1 MRGPLQVL
9 GALVALLLAVGLPR
23 MWRRY
28 WEEVER
34 KRQIQQLREMNA
46 LALRKQKQVRLYA
59 TCGGARRVPHEAAY

>member
-9 GALVALLLAVGLPR
+9 GLLVALLLAVGLPR

-46 LALRKQKQVRLYA
+46 LALRKQKQV
-59 TCGGARRVPHEAAY
+59 